1 MHIQKYT
8 RCAVGHILKHN
19 EPSKARS
26 RRENVDSSRTN
37 QNYAFVGGHGS
48 KNLKKVLGAD
58 NVYVNPR
65 KDVNVLCSV
74 CLTAP
79 LDLPKDR
86 EHEFFENAF
95 KFLQDRYKC
104 PCVSCWVHYDEQ
116 SFYEGKNR
124 QVRPHMHF
132 AFVPL
137 VYDDKKGRFKVN
149 AKSVVC
155 LSDLQTLHQDFDKYI
170 QKHMGLKLAVLNGA
184 TENGNKSIL
193 ELKNQ
198 SLKEDITKLKKLKNQ
213 VVSEIQQELCR

>member
-8 RCAVGHILKHN
+8 RSAVGHILKHN

-26 RRENVDSSRTN
+26 RRENVDNSRTN

-48 KNLKKVLGAD
+48 KNLKKVLGSD

-79 LDLPKDR
+79 SDLPKTR
-86 EHEFFENAF
+86 EKEFFELSF
-95 KFLQDRYKC
+95 RFLQERYKC
-104 PCVSCWVHYDEQ
+104 PCVSCWVHYDEM
-116 SFYEGKNR
+116 SRYEGR
-124 QVRPHMHF
+124 TEQIRPHMHF

-137 VYDDKKGRFKVN
+137 VYDEKKSRFKVN
-149 AKSVVC
+149 AKTVVC
-155 LSDLQTLHQDFDKYI
+155 LSDLQTLHQDFDKFI
-170 QKHMGLKLAVLNGA
+170 QDNMGIKLAVLNGA

-198 SLKEDITKLKKLKNQ
+198 SLKDDIKKLKKLKKTALQ
-213 VVSEIQQELCR
+213 IELYNIK